1 MAEAATSHW
10 APTASRCAHIDLE
23 PLRNSLVAFP
33 SWVPHEVRPI
43 GVPSGDF
50 GDYRFA
56 LNCWYCRAL
65 APFPAEEA
73 MAQ

>member
-1 MAEAATSHW
+1 VAGEQQ
-10 APTASRCAHIDLE
+10 RAHIDLE
-23 PLRNSLVAFP
+23 PVRNSLVAFP

-43 GVPSGDF
+43 AVPGGDF
-50 GDYRFA
+50 EGYRFA

-65 APFPAEEA
+65 APVSADAA